1 MPNIKLLE
9 AQWLSDVKQAVAFA
23 ENSFGQD
30 VVSTRN
36 ALYALW
42 LTVDQAPGSIRDLF
56 RQFKE
61 EDLAKAGQEITAKEL
76 FTNLPLAVGSVA
88 ERTKLLYGLAVRI
101 RALEAALH
109 EISGDEPIRHENQ
122 CLATYGEAEAFILLR
137 KPRHRVA
144 ATKQSFR
151 RRGLVSSRVFPRLI
165 KGYRVRLLLPDDPR
179 GRKRAAAR
187 QALSFGAGLFENMKF
202 DVGHDTDGF
211 FIRNV
216 NIPGQLTTIREHLAV
231 ASSSECH
238 GIVYPELTITRDTLL
253 EIRNAIGTGEWRCD
267 LSVLVAGSRH
277 EEIDKQR
284 FNICSI
290 LSGYGEEIAQHRKLL
305 QYSDGEE
312 VESIQLGDE
321 LQILILPDAIFAFGI
336 CLDFCNTSEDPPYA
350 DLDVDYVLVPS
361 CGNERT
367 MSGHVRRSA
376 EYMDKQ
382 KTRTLVVQ
390 QFYSERATGD
400 VPLGYVL
407 ARCDDLTIQVKD
419 LEKRD
424 PWEIYNI

>member
-1 MPNIKLLE
+1 MSNIKLLE
-9 AQWLSDVKQAVAFA
+9 AQWLADVKQAIAFA
-23 ENSFGQD
+23 ELSFGED

-42 LTVDQAPGSIRDLF
+42 LTVDQSPGSIRDLF

-61 EDLAKAGQEITAKEL
+61 EDLAKAGGDITAKEL

-88 ERTKLLYGLAVRI
+88 ERTKLLYALAVRI

-109 EISGDEPIRHENQ
+109 EISGDEPVRHENQ
-122 CLATYGEAEAFILLR
+122 CLARYGEAEAFILLR
-137 KPRHRVA
+137 NPRHRTA

-151 RRGLVSSRVFPRLI
+151 RRGLVSSRVFPREI
-165 KGYRVRLLLPDDPR
+165 KGYRVKLLLPDDPR

-187 QALSFGAGLFENMKF
+187 KELSFGAGLFADMTF
-202 DVGHDTDGF
+202 DVGHDADGF
-211 FIRNV
+211 FIRDV
-216 NIPGQLTTIREHLAV
+216 SIPDQIATIRGHIAV
-231 ASSSECH
+231 ASSSDCH
-238 GIVYPELTITRDTLL
+238 GIVYPELTITSSTLL
-253 EIRNAIGTGEWRCD
+253 EICNGIGTGEWVCD
-267 LSVLVAGSRH
+267 LSLLVAGSRH
-277 EEIDKQR
+277 AEVGQQR

-290 LSGYGEEIAQHRKLL
+290 LNGYGEEIAQHRKLL
-305 QYSDGEE
+305 QYSDGKE

-321 LQILILPDAIFAFGI
+321 LQILVLPDAIFAFGI

-390 QFYSERATGD
+390 QFYSEGATGD
-400 VPLGYVL
+400 LPLGYVL
-407 ARCDDLTIQVKD
+407 ARCDDVTIQVKD
-419 LEKRD
+419 LEKRN